1 MGGEQL
7 QPGRGMSGRVKS
19 GQRCAPSCSSS
30 SSSSWSWSRL
40 LGRPQGLRS
49 YRTLQGSP
57 PAQLQ
62 GTEHPTERS
71 GLAHPSPVGR
81 PGAALLLGKA
91 MLQPGR
97 RAGAGA
103 LCAAGTLRCRHAVP
117 AAAQRGSP
125 ASSTSR
131 SQISTPGSKVPT
143 AAKLARSA
151 CTPGRKGV
159 GQRACSVSAG
169 RAPHA
174 QGRCVG
180 HCAPH
185 DERGRGACRPCL
197 PDPPGCS
204 PATPRRAGR
213 WAAAAHDAQTGCRRR
228 VRQAPRTPTPAAGG
242 GAAGSV
248 KQ

>member
-1 MGGEQL
+1 VLPCCWARPCSSRAGGQV
-7 QPGRGMSGRVKS
+7 PGHFALPA
-19 GQRCAPSCSSS
+19 RCA
-30 SSSSWSWSRL
+30 
-40 LGRPQGLRS
+40 
-49 YRTLQGSP
+49 
-57 PAQLQ
+57 
-62 GTEHPTERS
+62 
-71 GLAHPSPVGR
+71 
-81 PGAALLLGKA
+81 
-91 MLQPGR
+91 
-97 RAGAGA
+97 
-103 LCAAGTLRCRHAVP
+103 CRHAVP

-159 GQRACSVSAG
+159 GQHACSVSAG

-242 GAAGSV
+242 GGSRQREAAAQGSV
-248 KQ
+248 GRQCGAVARSKHEQAARPTSLVQPADSRAGQPGRPAARQAGGQAGRPAGRQT